1 MSQKEDNRV
10 LDEELSKGIY
20 VTYYDVADRLIKD
33 PNDTVALYK
42 CVSRLKKHI
51 SRDSKLK
58 GVLDYKNR
66 KNGRAGLKYKP
77 GYENYLKYLEAKKD
91 IEKMSGIEKRIYS
104 TIGLD
109 LLLDQRNTECT
120 KIEFECVRN
129 LKKADYV
136 KKMATWIL
144 ENKVLDITY
153 IDKKN
158 SEHQV
163 VFHPQFLREYNNR
176 WAVYGKCEEMENYPT
191 CIRIDSIVNLSLL
204 PKEKGIIYKEAEPHY
219 YRDYFKDIIGFT
231 KNKNSKVQDVYFLTN
246 NREVHNLIKT
256 KPFNESQEEL
266 EQWSDESQ
274 HGKFVLHIIPNIELR
289 TKLLSY
295 GSGITMLGN
304 GWFQREYKEEIKK
317 MAELYKNKE

>member
-10 LDEELSKGIY
+10 LDKELSKGIY

-51 SRDSKLK
+51 SRDSRLK

-191 CIRIDSIVNLSLL
+191 CIRIDSIVKLSLL

-256 KPFNESQEEL
+256 KPFHESQEEL

>member
-51 SRDSKLK
+51 SRDSRLK

-77 GYENYLKYLEAKKD
+77 GYEHYLKYLEAKKD

-231 KNKNSKVQDVYFLTN
+231 KNKNS
-246 NREVHNLIKT
+246 
-256 KPFNESQEEL
+256 
-266 EQWSDESQ
+266 
-274 HGKFVLHIIPNIELR
+274 
-289 TKLLSY
+289 
-295 GSGITMLGN
+295 
-304 GWFQREYKEEIKK
+304 
-317 MAELYKNKE
+317 

>member
-51 SRDSKLK
+51 SRDSRLK
-58 GVLDYKNR
+58 GVLDYKNK
-66 KNGRAGLKYKP
+66 KNGRVGLKYKP

-153 IDKKN
+153 MDKKN
-158 SEHQV
+158 NGHQV

-191 CIRIDSIVNLSLL
+191 CIRIDSIVKLSLL
-204 PKEKGIIYKEAEPHY
+204 PKEKGIIYKEAEHHY

-256 KPFNESQEEL
+256 KPFHESQEEL

-274 HGKFVLHIIPNIELR
+274 HGKFVLHIIPNSE
-289 TKLLSY
+289 
-295 GSGITMLGN
+295 
-304 GWFQREYKEEIKK
+304 FKEEIKK
-317 MAELYKNKE
+317 MAELYNNKE

>member
-1 MSQKEDNRV
+1 MKKEDIRI
-10 LDEELSKGIY
+10 LDEELSKGEY
-20 VTYYDVADRLIKD
+20 VTYNVIAGRLITD
-33 PNDTVALYK
+33 PNDTVALRK

-51 SRDSKLK
+51 SRDSRLK

-77 GYENYLKYLEAKKD
+77 GYEHYLKYLEAKKD
-91 IEKMSGIEKRIYS
+91 IEKMSRIEKRIYS

-136 KKMATWIL
+136 KEMATWIL

-153 IDKKN
+153 MDKKN
-158 SEHQV
+158 KEHKEI
-163 VFHPQFLREYNNR
+163 FHPQYLREYNNR
-176 WAVYGKCEEMENYPT
+176 WAVYGKCEGIEEYPT
-191 CIRIDSIVNLSLL
+191 CIRIDSIVELSLL
-204 PKEKGIIYKEAEPHY
+204 IKEEGIIYQEAERHY
-219 YRDYFKDIIGFT
+219 YRDYFKDMIGFT
-231 KNKNSKVQDVYFLTN
+231 KNKNSKVQNVYFLTN
-246 NREVHNLIKT
+246 NQEVHNLIKT
-256 KPFNESQEEL
+256 KPFHESQEEL
-266 EQWSDESQ
+266 EAWSNETQ

-295 GSGITMLGN
+295 GSGITLEGN
-304 GWFQREYKEEIKK
+304 GWFQRGFKEEIKK
-317 MAELYKNKE
+317 MAELYKNEE